1 MFDSC
6 RHTSLLALAALLV
19 SGPACATLIAF
30 TDMKLDDSERLLV
43 VGQVCSQ
50 RHKEAQVEARR
61 VETDPITFWARVTCA
76 PYGDLAGYPAL
87 KTAECEKRDGKW
99 ECKSASHAL
108 RIKVRAEHLV
118 VEYSAYVTPEA
129 AVEIVA
135 FASGET
141 IFNNLD
147 VSGLVSGR
155 CRVSDGSTVPFPG
168 ARNYNISCAA
178 QSASITKDCWEGRC
192 RLFFTDVDYSIP

>member
-1 MFDSC
+1 VFESS
-6 RHTSLLALAALLV
+6 RIASVLAFAGLLM
-19 SGPACATLIAF
+19 SGSASATLVAS
-30 TDMKLDDSERLLV
+30 TDVKLSDDERLFV
-43 VGQVCSQ
+43 VERVCGD
-50 RHKEAQVEARR
+50 RHKEARVEARR
-61 VETDPITFWARVTCA
+61 IETDPITFWVRVTCA
-76 PYGDLAGYPAL
+76 PYGALSGYPAL
-87 KTAECEKRDGKW
+87 KTAECKKRDGNW
-99 ECKSASHAL
+99 ECDAASHAL
-108 RIKVRAEHLV
+108 RIKLRTEDLV
-118 VEYSAYVTPEA
+118 VEYADYVSSDA
-129 AVEIVA
+129 AAEIVA

-192 RLFFTDVDYSIP
+192 RLFFTRVDNTMQ